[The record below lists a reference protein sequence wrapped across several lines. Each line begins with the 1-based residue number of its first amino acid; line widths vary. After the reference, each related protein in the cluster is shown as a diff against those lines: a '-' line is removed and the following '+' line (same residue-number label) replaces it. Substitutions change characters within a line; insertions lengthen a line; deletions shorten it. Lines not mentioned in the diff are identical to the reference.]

1 MNIEFESF
9 EKLLRVAGDLPAM
22 PIAVINAD
30 ELHVLEGACKAAEA
44 GYIDPVLI
52 GDEAVIRRLLATITS
67 AQEFRIIHAPDDD
80 AMAEKGV
87 ELIESSQV
95 KALMKGHIH
104 TDEFLHPILAHHM
117 QGKKRI
123 SHVFLADMKTYPKLL
138 YITDAAI
145 NINPDLSAKL
155 GIVQNAID
163 MSLTMG
169 VDVPKVAVLSAVE
182 VVNPAIPSTID
193 AACLAK
199 MAERGQITGGIVD
212 GPLAFDNAIPAESAR
227 VKGIKSPVCGDVDI
241 LVVPDLVSGNILAKD
256 LEYLAG
262 ARLAGFVMGTN
273 VPIVLTSRSDPVEAR
288 VISCAVATL
297 MSSRMTSKSDVV
309 GTVRGRSAI
318 PSCL

>member
-1 MNIEFESF
+1 
-9 EKLLRVAGDLPAM
+9 M
-22 PIAVINAD
+22 PIAVIDAD

-52 GDEAVIRRLLATITS
+52 GDEAVIRGLLATITS
-67 AQEFRIIHAPDDD
+67 AQEFRIIHAPSDDV
-80 AMAEKGV
+80 MAEKGV

-145 NINPDLSAKL
+145 NINPDLIAKM

-163 MSLTMG
+163 MSRIMG

-212 GPLAFDNAIPAESAR
+212 GPLAFDNAISAESAR
-227 VKGIKSPVCGDVDI
+227 VKGIKSPVSVMWISWWCRTWFRATSWQRIWNTLPEPGCVG
-241 LVVPDLVSGNILAKD
+241 LANSGCAQ
-256 LEYLAG
+256 
-262 ARLAGFVMGTN
+262 
-273 VPIVLTSRSDPVEAR
+273 SRRRR
-288 VISCAVATL
+288 VH
-297 MSSRMTSKSDVV
+297 
-309 GTVRGRSAI
+309 
-318 PSCL
+318 P

>member
-1 MNIEFESF
+1 MSVEFENF
-9 EKLLRVAGDLPAM
+9 EKLLQAVKDLLAL
-22 PIAVINAD
+22 PIAVIDAD

-52 GDEAVIRRLLATITS
+52 GDEAVIRNLLATITC
-67 AQEFRIIHAPDDD
+67 AQQFCIIHAPNDD
-80 AMAEKGV
+80 AMAAKGV
-87 ELIESSQV
+87 ELIESSRV

-104 TDEFLHPILAHHM
+104 TNEFLHPILAHHM
-117 QGKKRI
+117 GGKKRI
-123 SHVFLADMKTYPKLL
+123 SHVFMADLKNYPKLL

-145 NINPDLSAKL
+145 NINPDLNAKVA
-155 GIVQNAID
+155 IVQNAID
-163 MSLTMG
+163 MSLIMG

-212 GPLAFDNAIPAESAR
+212 GPLAFDNAISAESAQ
-227 VKGIKSPVCGDVDI
+227 VKGIKSPVSGDVDI

-262 ARLAGFVMGTN
+262 ARLAGFVMGTK
-273 VPIVLTSRSDPVEAR
+273 VPIILNSRSDPIEAR
-288 VISCAVATL
+288 VISCVLAVL
-297 MSSRMTSKSDVV
+297 MRSRMASKSN
-309 GTVRGRSAI
+309 
-318 PSCL
+318 